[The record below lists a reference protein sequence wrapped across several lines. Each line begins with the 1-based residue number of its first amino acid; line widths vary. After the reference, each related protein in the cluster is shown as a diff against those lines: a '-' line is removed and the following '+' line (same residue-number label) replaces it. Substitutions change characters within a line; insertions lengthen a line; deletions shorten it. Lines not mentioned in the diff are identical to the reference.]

1 MSKEQ
6 KYVLRGLLED
16 KKEALEQ
23 VVNSLKARISSIS
36 ILIMPEMDLEDQNF
50 SQAKI
55 LIDECVGLRTRY
67 DALREEIKEL
77 EESI

>member
-16 KKEALEQ
+16 KKECLEQ
-23 VVNSLKARISSIS
+23 AVNSLKARISSIS
-36 ILIMPEMDLEDQNF
+36 ISIMPEMDLEDQNF
-50 SQAKI
+50 LLAKTM
-55 LIDECVGLRTRY
+55 IDECVGLKAKY
-67 DALREEIKEL
+67 DSLKNEIKEL